1 MTLAGMIGK
10 GCGYTLNHK
19 QYNVFFMCP
28 THFKGPKRTLCGYNA
43 APSEF
48 IDKAADLSERVI
60 FNFKQNILNYR
71 KVF

>member
-28 THFKGPKRTLCGYNA
+28 KHTLCGYNA